1 MATPGARFLL
11 ACRDAE
17 MAAREAARRKL
28 MADVAAAREEQLA
41 MQRAQ
46 REAEQ
51 KQVWHASWRLLAAA
65 LPCPWR

>member
-1 MATPGARFLL
+1 
-11 ACRDAE
+11 

-51 KQVWHASWRLLAAA
+51 KQVWHAPWRLLAAA